1 MPTARPRTT
10 QWPANP
16 GPRGVPVTLIDVA
29 ELLVWFCVVSA
40 AAAALADRISRA
52 SFRRRME
59 QVSGLV
65 FLGFAVSLAADRT

>member
-1 MPTARPRTT
+1 M
-10 QWPANP
+10 
-16 GPRGVPVTLIDVA
+16 
-29 ELLVWFCVVSA
+29 
-40 AAAALADRISRA
+40 ADRISRA